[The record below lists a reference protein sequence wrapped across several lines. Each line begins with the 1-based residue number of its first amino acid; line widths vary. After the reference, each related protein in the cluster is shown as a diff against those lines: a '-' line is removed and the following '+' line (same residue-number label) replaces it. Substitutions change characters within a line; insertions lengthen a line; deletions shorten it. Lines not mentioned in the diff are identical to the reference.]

1 MPLELYNRARQYLVN
16 QMYNYF
22 THLVGLKMLSPLK
35 APLIALAAFSSLMVS
50 TAIANAEEVPNLS
63 QEQVEQIVHDYLM
76 ANPEVMIRSIDAFYK
91 RQEEAAKA
99 EEGRLMSNLLPMFKN
114 SEEYPVGGNPNGS
127 VTMVEFFDYQCGYC
141 KRVFPQMTELM
152 KDDQDLR
159 VVFVELPILGP
170 VSLIASQAALAAREQ
185 DKYMEFHVELMGAR
199 GGMNED
205 RIYSIADSVGLD
217 IDKLKADMK
226 SETVKT
232 QINRNR
238 QLSQMLNISGTPAF
252 IIGDEVVRGAIDKG
266 QMKALIE
273 ADREQQQEANG

>member
-1 MPLELYNRARQYLVN
+1 M
-16 QMYNYF
+16 F
-22 THLVGLKMLSPLK
+22 SSFK
-35 APLIALAAFSSLMVS
+35 AQFIALAAFSSLMVPA
-50 TAIANAEEVPNLS
+50 AIAHADEVPNLN
-63 QEQVEQIVHDYLM
+63 QEQIEQIVHDYLM

-91 RQEEAAKA
+91 RQEDAAKV
-99 EEGRLMSNLLPMFKN
+99 EENRLMSNLLPMFKN
-114 SEEYPVGGNPNGS
+114 SDEYPIGGNPNGS

-141 KRVFPQMTELM
+141 KRVLPQVSELM
-152 KDDQDLR
+152 DADEDLR

-185 DKYMEFHVELMGAR
+185 DKYMEFHLELMGAR

-217 IDKLKADMK
+217 VDKLKENMK
-226 SETVKT
+226 SEAVKT

-252 IIGDEVVRGAIDKG
+252 IIGDEVVRGAIDKD

-273 ADREQQQEANG
+273 SDREKQQEANG